1 MDDCATPAGAL
12 VTGFALVVANPKV
25 LLMNAAAGLIVG
37 TTAAGVGTWLA
48 VTFYTVV
55 AGSTVIIP
63 ILAYMVAG
71 EQVDRQ
77 LERFRDWMQRE
88 HAVVTA
94 VILAIVGLLLLYTG
108 IRAL

>member
-1 MDDCATPAGAL
+1 
-12 VTGFALVVANPKV
+12 
-25 LLMNAAAGLIVG
+25 
-37 TTAAGVGTWLA
+37 
-48 VTFYTVV
+48 
-55 AGSTVIIP
+55 
-63 ILAYMVAG
+63 MVAG
-71 EQVDRQ
+71 ERVDRQ